1 MITSM
6 ENRNVDKKLWQ
17 CMACERTNYMEF
29 SFQKCVSSIVFFSNI
44 FSSFIFLLYTY
55 WRLIMGKNGVEAMFH
70 WNDECLCDC
79 VCVCVFVLLV
89 HVHLNKLLL
98 VWWLNVC
105 VLLSEWYF
113 RFFICEKCIYKL
125 NRDERRARED
135 GQYYS
140 LNESHY
146 FLFLLQCETHT
157 HRK

>member
-1 MITSM
+1 MHGM
-6 ENRNVDKKLWQ
+6 
-17 CMACERTNYMEF
+17 RTNKLYGIFISKMCFIYCLFFKYFFFLHFSLVHLLASNNGKEWSWSDVSLKWWMFIWLYM
-29 SFQKCVSSIVFFSNI
+29 
-44 FSSFIFLLYTY
+44 
-55 WRLIMGKNGVEAMFH
+55 
-70 WNDECLCDC
+70 
-79 VCVCVFVLLV
+79 CVCVFVLLV

-113 RFFICEKCIYKL
+113 RFFIWEKCIYKL